1 MIKLKMPFMLML
13 KKKKK
18 RAKQNSERILHHCH
32 VALYR
37 HIMCRHGKY
46 LAASG
51 GDLARSQLQGG
62 PNLVCF
68 PSLLHQR
75 HHIIPVQPTVSC
87 SCFCNFNGDN
97 SQNAEAK
104 SKSDS
109 QIPNPHSLHLH
120 IRHCI
125 SLRVLFSAFNKRV
138 LVLQNDH
145 KKPDE
150 TQAQEAS
157 HSSR

>member
-1 MIKLKMPFMLML
+1 MFLLKR
-13 KKKKK
+13 KKWE
-18 RAKQNSERILHHCH
+18 KQKSKRILHHCH
-32 VALYR
+32 VALHR

-46 LAASG
+46 LRAPG
-51 GDLARSQLQGG
+51 DDLARSKFQNA
-62 PNLVCF
+62 PNLKASF
-68 PSLLHQR
+68 FFLLRQR
-75 HHIIPVQPTVSC
+75 NRIIPVQPKLSC

-104 SKSDS
+104 SKNGS
-109 QIPNPHSLHLH
+109 QIPNSDSLHLH

-125 SLRVLFSAFNKRV
+125 SLRVLLSAFNKRV